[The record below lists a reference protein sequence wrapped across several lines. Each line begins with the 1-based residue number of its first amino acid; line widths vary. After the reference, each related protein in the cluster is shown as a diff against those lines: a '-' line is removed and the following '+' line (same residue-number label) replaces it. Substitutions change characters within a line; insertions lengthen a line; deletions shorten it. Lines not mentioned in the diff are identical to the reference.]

1 MGIGRVQPRGQI
13 MLSREIRRA
22 ANIEPGDTV
31 SRHVLAEG
39 KVEINV
45 LPRLQLAEALERYR
59 IDGPVDVAADRLL
72 WQETAAA
79 DVHGRSDG

>member
-1 MGIGRVQPRGQI
+1 M
-13 MLSREIRRA
+13 RA
-22 ANIEPGDTV
+22 LNDEGMEETIFTDENIEPGDTV
-31 SRHVLAEG
+31 SMRVLAEG

-45 LPRLQLAEALERYR
+45 LPRLQLAEAMERYW
-59 IDGPVDVAADRLL
+59 IDGPVDIVADRLL